1 MKEED
6 TILIGFAIG
15 ALGQAEEIVNVLVNR
30 GTLQASWGEIASV
43 LALIRAD
50 LAEAESQLMSEVST
64 FGASFG

>member
-15 ALGQAEEIVNVLVNR
+15 ALGQAEEIMTVLVNR

-50 LAEAESQLMSEVST
+50 LADAENRLMSEVSP

>member
-15 ALGQAEEIVNVLVNR
+15 ALGQAEEIVTILVNR

-43 LALIRAD
+43 LALIRSD
-50 LAEAESQLMSEVST
+50 LADTESRLMSEISPI
-64 FGASFG
+64 GASF

>member
-15 ALGQAEEIVNVLVNR
+15 ALGQAEEIVNILVNR

-43 LALIRAD
+43 LSLIRAD